1 MNRFVWV
8 LAILAA
14 LALARPALADQG
26 GERYV
31 MHTYR
36 SSFSGFRYRPFSFQI
51 EGGPTFSEG
60 GMARQDLTGGYN
72 LGLGLTWRPTSRLPL
87 ALRIDGMYEHFD
99 DRPAVL
105 ARAGSTFG
113 AIGWGRTELWG
124 GDVDL
129 ELDTLL
135 SPRVRLYFLLGG
147 GYYDRRDSFYR
158 SGLVN
163 GIFCG
168 WYFCFEGPV
177 EMGLRVGDQT
187 TGMRFEKNA
196 GVGLEFALSRTTSFF
211 VDARYMRFTQG
222 GQNLDFVPLRFG
234 LRF

>member
-1 MNRFVWV
+1 MNKFVWL
-8 LAILAA
+8 LAIVGA
-14 LALARPALADQG
+14 LALARPSLAQQG

-31 MHTYR
+31 THTYR
-36 SSFSGFRYRPFSFQI
+36 SSFRGFRYRPLSFQI

-60 GMARQDLTGGYN
+60 ATAKQDL
-72 LGLGLTWRPTSRLPL
+72 
-87 ALRIDGMYEHFD
+87 A
-99 DRPAVL
+99 
-105 ARAGSTFG
+105 
-113 AIGWGRTELWG
+113 
-124 GDVDL
+124 
-129 ELDTLL
+129 
-135 SPRVRLYFLLGG
+135 GG

-158 SGLVN
+158 AGLVN

-177 EMGLRVGDQT
+177 QVGLRVGDQT

-211 VDARYMRFTQG
+211 VDARYMRFTHG
-222 GQNLDFVPLRFG
+222 GQNLDFIPLRFG

>member
-1 MNRFVWV
+1 MNKLARVP
-8 LAILAA
+8 AILAA
-14 LALARPALADQG
+14 LALARPTLAEQG

-31 MHTYR
+31 THTYR
-36 SSFSGFRYRPFSFQI
+36 SSFSGFRYRPLSFQI
-51 EGGPTFSEG
+51 EGGPTLSEG
-60 GMARQDLTGGYN
+60 GTAKQDLAGGYN

-99 DRPAVL
+99 DKQAVL
-105 ARAGSTFG
+105 AQAGSTFG

-147 GYYDRRDSFYR
+147 GYYDRRDSLYR
-158 SGLVN
+158 AGLVN

-168 WYFCFEGPV
+168 GYFCFEGPV

-187 TGMRFEKNA
+187 TGMRLEKNA
-196 GVGLEFALSRTTSFF
+196 GVGLEFAMSRTTSFF
-211 VDARYMRFTQG
+211 VDARYMRFIRGAQS
-222 GQNLDFVPLRFG
+222 LDFVPLGFG

>member
-1 MNRFVWV
+1 MSKFVW
-8 LAILAA
+8 LPATAAA
-14 LALARPALADQG
+14 LVLARPALAEQG
-26 GERYV
+26 SGRYLT
-31 MHTYR
+31 HTYH

-51 EGGPTFSEG
+51 EGGPTFTQG
-60 GMARQDLTGGYN
+60 VTARHDVAGGYN
-72 LGLGLTWRPTSRLPL
+72 LGLGVTWRPTSRLPL
-87 ALRIDGMYEHFD
+87 ALRVDGMYEHFD
-99 DRPAVL
+99 DRQAVL
-105 ARAGSTFG
+105 AQAGSTFG
-113 AIGWGRTELWG
+113 AIGWGRTQMWG

-135 SPRVRLYFLLGG
+135 SPRVRLYFLVGG

-158 SGLVN
+158 TGLVN

-168 WYFCFEGPV
+168 WYFCFEGPAEV
-177 EMGLRVGDQT
+177 GLRVGDQT
-187 TGMRFEKNA
+187 TGMRFEENA

-211 VDARYMRFTQG
+211 VDTRYMRFTHD